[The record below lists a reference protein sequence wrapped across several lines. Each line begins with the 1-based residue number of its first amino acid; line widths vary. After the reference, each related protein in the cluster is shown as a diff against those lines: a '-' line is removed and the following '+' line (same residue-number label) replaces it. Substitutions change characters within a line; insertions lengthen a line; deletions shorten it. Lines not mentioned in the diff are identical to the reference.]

1 MDLTEGIK
9 ALVLGLPTV
18 FLVLIMISGV
28 ISLFAKID
36 FEKKPK
42 AKEID
47 NKPVVAKPVDRPV
60 IKEETDDLELV
71 AVITAA
77 VASTLDVA
85 TDQLEIIS
93 FREISK
99 ETRGSW
105 TIRK

>member
-36 FEKKPK
+36 FEKKPE
-42 AKEID
+42 AKTTVE
-47 NKPVVAKPVDRPV
+47 KSVVQPTVAKPV
-60 IKEETDDLELV
+60 IEEETDDLELV